1 MFQKLKTT
9 MIKSVLGPEVR
20 QKLYRILDTKK
31 PDKKSGFFITIQF
44 N

>member
-9 MIKSVLGPEVR
+9 MIKSVLGREVR

-31 PDKKSGFFITIQF
+31 PDKMSGFFITTQF
-44 N
+44 D